1 MKNTLRKTQKIRKII
16 SIYLILLTRIPFGP
30 QSIAKHRVNISKPAF
45 ETQYGNESGNCVR
58 EKVFIP
64 YFSCVLCPNTVD
76 PFYSERVGAAKSV
89 H

>member
-1 MKNTLRKTQKIRKII
+1 M
-16 SIYLILLTRIPFGP
+16 TRIPFGP

-64 YFSCVLCPNTVD
+64 YFSCVLCPNIVAHVEQFVSNKT
-76 PFYSERVGAAKSV
+76 FNAYLNLMFI
-89 H
+89 